1 MLGAGTVINPIIK
14 IVTTVV
20 ILGAVYL
27 FFVKPALDTTESI
40 SNSINESISGGF
52 DNFDDAVEDA
62 QEAGVTIPQPD
73 NKKDANKLLG
83 CVQSAGQDTGKLQ
96 RCVDKFGP

>member
-1 MLGAGTVINPIIK
+1 MIGAGTVINPIIK

-27 FFVKPALDTTESI
+27 FFVKPALDTTEDI

-52 DNFDDAVEDA
+52 NSFDDAFDEA
-62 QEAGVTIPQPD
+62 QDVGVTIPEPSNQ
-73 NKKDANKLLG
+73 KATNKLMS
-83 CVQSAGQDTGKLQ
+83 CVQSANQDVDKLQ
-96 RCVDKFGP
+96 RCAEKFAP